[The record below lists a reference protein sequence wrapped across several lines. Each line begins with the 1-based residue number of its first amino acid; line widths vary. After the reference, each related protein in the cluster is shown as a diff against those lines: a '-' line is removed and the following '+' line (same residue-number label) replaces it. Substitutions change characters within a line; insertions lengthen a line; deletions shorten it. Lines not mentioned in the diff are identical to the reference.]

1 MSKLNKLH
9 NKDFKIKVRT
19 GLDADLSTKF
29 VKDCVKGELAFAT
42 DSNRL
47 AIATSTAGSSDA
59 TFSQVQTINPV
70 SASVTSADSTKTLAQ
85 TDYGSIFKVDTTNG
99 AVNFQINSD
108 DLKAGFI
115 CYLVLIDGTNQL
127 QVSVS
132 GTATRNGGTAQY
144 STTTKWKPVMIMSLG
159 SGSYVVQQLG

>member
-1 MSKLNKLH
+1 MNKLN
-9 NKDFKIKVRT
+9 NKNFRIKVRT
-19 GLDADLSTKF
+19 GADADLSTKF
-29 VKDCVKGELAFAT
+29 VKDCVEGEFAFAT
-42 DSNRL
+42 DTNRL

-59 TFSQVQTINPV
+59 TFQQVQTINPV
-70 SASVTSADSTKTLAQ
+70 SANVTSSDSTKTLTQADQ
-85 TDYGSIFKVDTTNG
+85 GSIFKVDTTNG
-99 AVNFQINSD
+99 AVNFQMND
-108 DLKAGFI
+108 ATLKAGFI

-132 GTATRNGGTAQY
+132 GSATRNGGTAQY